1 MKYTR
6 LSILVV
12 FLDMLL
18 GSTAFYCFFL
28 LRFRVGFMPAQGQLP
43 LLNLLYPAAFLL
55 IFWFLTFQLRGLYKF
70 ALAPSRFDELMRVVR
85 SAITGTL
92 ILGLLL
98 MPKDL
103 VMIVDGGLSINGAG
117 WLELWHFLR
126 YLLLY
131 FMLFALLVGSGRLAI
146 LTIRRFLFVHGRG
159 LKSVLIVGFNEQGWD
174 LHDRINRFPA
184 LGYRVVGFISTNP
197 ENAGKVY
204 LDTNVIAG
212 LEEIAFQVAKLDVQE
227 VIVAFDSAQHALLLD
242 VITQLKDIQVG
253 IKILPS
259 MYDIVSG
266 QVRINQIYGF
276 PLITINPQIL
286 GAGELLVKRIIDI
299 GVAVIGLIVSAP
311 LLPFIALAI
320 RFDSPGPLLY
330 SQERVGQ
337 HGNLFRIHKFRT
349 MRQDA
354 EKKSGPVWSQKND
367 PRITRS
373 GNFLRKTRLDEI
385 PQLWNILVN
394 EMSIVGPRPE
404 RPFFVDQFIEK
415 FPLYRYRLKLKPGL
429 TGWAQVKHKYDET
442 IDDVERKLQHDLYY
456 LENLSIALDIKIIFS
471 TMKTV
476 VSAKGQ

>member
-1 MKYTR
+1 MKYTH

-18 GSTAFYCFFL
+18 GSVALLCFFL
-28 LRFRVGFMPAQGQLP
+28 LRFRAGFMPASTEMP
-43 LLNLLYPAAFLL
+43 LYNLIYPAGFLL
-55 IFWFLTFQLRGLYKF
+55 IYWFLLFQLRGLYKF
-70 ALAPSRFDELMRVVR
+70 ALAPSRFDELLRVVR
-85 SAITGTL
+85 SALVGCAM
-92 ILGLLL
+92 LGLLL
-98 MPKDL
+98 MPKEL
-103 VMIVDGGLSINGAG
+103 VSITGGSLHINAAG
-117 WLELWHFLR
+117 WLDLLHFLR

-131 FMLFALLVGSGRLAI
+131 LLLFTFLVGCGRLAI

-174 LHDRINRFPA
+174 IHDRVNRYPA

-197 ENAGKVY
+197 ENAGKEY
-204 LDTNVIAG
+204 RDTSVIAG
-212 LEEIAFQVAKLDVQE
+212 LEEIAFKVISLDVQE

-242 VITQLKDIQVG
+242 VITQLKDMPVG

-299 GVAVIGLIVSAP
+299 TVSVLGLILFLP
-311 LLPFIALAI
+311 LFPVIALAI
-320 RFDSPGPLLY
+320 RLNSPGPLIY

-337 HGNLFRIHKFRT
+337 HGDLFRIHKFRT

-354 EKKSGPVWSQKND
+354 ETKSGPVWSQKND
-367 PRITRS
+367 PRITRI
-373 GNFLRKTRLDEI
+373 GYILRKTRLDEI

-404 RPFFVDQFIEK
+404 RPFFVDQFVEK

-429 TGWAQVKHKYDET
+429 TGWAQVKHKYDESLE
-442 IDDVERKLQHDLYY
+442 DVELKLQHDLYY
-456 LENLSIALDIKIIFS
+456 LENLSISLDIKIIFN
-471 TMKTV
+471 TIKTV
-476 VSAKGQ
+476 LTAKGQ